1 MNALEKEINV
11 VELYGDSEVHLTTD
25 FEHMQERELLAYADE
40 LVEQIKD
47 NEEQKEKYTQL
58 ANDRIKRINEQLESR
73 VSKLDEW
80 IERGKFNLL
89 QIANLVK
96 TKDTKTQ
103 RKLELLTGD
112 VIVKKATTKLK
123 NDNTKILEV
132 IKEERKDLVKEKV
145 TYSLDWA
152 EFKKELDIVDGNI
165 ININTGELVAIDGL
179 EIIEVPEIVQV
190 K

>member
-1 MNALEKEINV
+1 MNVLEKEINV
-11 VELYGDSEVHLTTD
+11 VELYGDSEVNLTTS
-25 FEHMQERELLAYADE
+25 FEDMQERELLAYADE

-112 VIVKKATTKLK
+112 VVVKKATCKFK
-123 NDNTKILEV
+123 NDNKAILEA
-132 IKEERKDLVKEKV
+132 IKDERKDLVKERV

-152 EFKKELDIVDGNI
+152 NFKKELDIVDGKI
-165 ININTGELVAIDGL
+165 INKTTGEIVEIEGL
-179 EIIEVPEIVQV
+179 EIEEVPEVVEV